1 MIGQQKNYRILCHQ
15 HYHLIDK
22 PVITFYGCKSICIS
36 ELSWNFLK
44 NVNAQVTEFFFFCQ
58 SSSYAS
64 NQQRCLK
71 KSGLYEDR
79 VLLSSLFH
87 FFYFICR
94 APVSFSLCFPI
105 SPSLLFFFFLMFFLK
120 HSRKAFVYKDI
131 ICILYIF
138 LKT

>member
-1 MIGQQKNYRILCHQ
+1 MVGQQKNYRILWHQ

-22 PVITFYGCKSICIS
+22 PVTTFYGCKSICIS

-44 NVNAQVTEFFFFCQ
+44 NANAQVTQFFFFFCQ
-58 SSSYAS
+58 SSSYVS
-64 NQQRCLK
+64 NQQQCLK
-71 KSGLYEDR
+71 KSGLHEDR

-87 FFYFICR
+87 FFYFIFR
-94 APVSFSLCFPI
+94 ALVSFSLCFPI
-105 SPSLLFFFFLMFFLK
+105 CLSLLFFWMFFLK

>member
-1 MIGQQKNYRILCHQ
+1 MAPTLPFNRQTCNHFLWMQIHMHIRIILEFFE
-15 HYHLIDK
+15 K
-22 PVITFYGCKSICIS
+22 CKCPGDSV
-36 ELSWNFLK
+36 F
-44 NVNAQVTEFFFFCQ
+44 FFFFCQ
-58 SSSYAS
+58 SSSYVS

-71 KSGLYEDR
+71 KSGLHEDR

-87 FFYFICR
+87 FFYFIFR
-94 APVSFSLCFPI
+94 ALVSFSLCFPI
-105 SPSLLFFFFLMFFLK
+105 CPSLLFFWMFFLK